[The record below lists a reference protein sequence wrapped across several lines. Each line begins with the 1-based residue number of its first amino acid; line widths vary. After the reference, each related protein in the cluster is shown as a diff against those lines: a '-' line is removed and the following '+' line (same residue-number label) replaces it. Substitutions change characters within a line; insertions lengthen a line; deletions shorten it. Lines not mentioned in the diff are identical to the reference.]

1 MFRPLLYP
9 WIKQGN
15 DFPGERILSFGQVGL
30 VLVAGATSQA
40 NIFKGSVS
48 VFGLGTDMV
57 KAHRKTAIGFAS
69 QAVAAAMTIALS
81 NLGL

>member
-40 NIFKGSVS
+40 NIFKGSQDLRS
-48 VFGLGTDMV
+48 WQQIDSGS
-57 KAHRKTAIGFAS
+57 R
-69 QAVAAAMTIALS
+69 
-81 NLGL
+81 